1 VRWLPGRADE
11 SISIHRW
18 FGKMIAICSL
28 GHVLCHINNYVKL
41 VAL

>member
-1 VRWLPGRADE
+1 MRWLPGCADE

-28 GHVLCHINNYVKL
+28 GHVFCHINNYVKL